1 MSVTENFRNFALQ
14 ATEGAQVSSSF
25 FIDTYMIDKALV
37 EQAVNEELAGTEMF
51 LVDLK
56 VSTDNRIVVEIDSMT
71 PMDVDTCVALSRKI
85 EEKFNRDEE
94 DFELE
99 VGSAGLTSPFK
110 VKQQYVKNIGNDV
123 EVLTKD
129 GRKFTGVLTEVTDEG
144 FTVEVARK
152 VKHEGAK
159 RPVIEMQPEQ
169 LAFGDAKSVKYELKF

>member
-1 MSVTENFRNFALQ
+1 MQSWQRRGRKSLPR
-14 ATEGAQVSSSF
+14 F
-25 FIDTYMIDKALV
+25 FIDTYMIDSALV
-37 EQAVNEELAGTEMF
+37 EQVIAGELAGTDMF
-51 LVDLK
+51 LVGLT
-56 VSTDNRIVVEIDSMT
+56 VSPDNRIVVEVDSMT

-85 EEKFNRDEE
+85 EERFNRDEE

-129 GRKFTGVLTEVTDEG
+129 GRKFSGVLTEVTDES

-159 RPVIEMQPEQ
+159 RPVIEMQPET
-169 LAFGDAKSVKYELKF
+169 LAYADAKSVKYELKF

>member
-1 MSVTENFRNFALQ
+1 MQ

-37 EQAVNEELAGTEMF
+37 EQVVNEQLAGTEMF
-51 LVDLK
+51 LVGVT
-56 VSTDNRIVVEIDSMT
+56 VSTDNRIVVEVDSME
-71 PMDVDTCVALSRKI
+71 PMDVDTCVALSHKI
-85 EEKFNRDEE
+85 DEKLNRDVE

-99 VGSAGLTSPFK
+99 VGSAGLTSPFR
-110 VKQQYVKNIGNDV
+110 VKQQYIKNVGNEV

-129 GRKFTGVLTEVTDEG
+129 GRKFSGVLTEAADEF

-169 LAFGDAKSVKYELKF
+169 VAYADAKSVKYVLKF